1 MLNID
6 QYENSLFPVKEVP
19 IEKPF
24 FAPNGSI
31 EYGTQG
37 AKAWFGDDDNAKS
50 KFKMIVRHDT
60 MEPIS
65 VMSADYRLITNREL
79 LESALP
85 LIDQYGGVIPSPNNK
100 ADIEINRV
108 FGNARSQFAFD
119 FPEREVKIGN
129 DIVHPR
135 ITLMNSY
142 DGTKR
147 VGFRYGAY
155 RLVCSNGLTIGK
167 SSTEMYMH
175 IGKDTP
181 LNNIEQIIQRVFVN
195 MNDMIE
201 GGFQP
206 MVNSTMLATDINKFV
221 AHFPKQFQDEVTA
234 QLTSTN
240 VWDVYNAGTY
250 VLSHSMD
257 RSKESVHNLER
268 DIYRFAMKSVA

>member
-1 MLNID
+1 MINLEE
-6 QYENSLFPVKEVP
+6 YEDALFDVREVP
-19 IEKPF
+19 IERPF
-24 FAPNGSI
+24 FAPNGKV
-31 EYGTQG
+31 EYNTIG
-37 AKAWFGDDDNAKS
+37 AKAFFGNDDNQKS

-65 VMSADYRLITNREL
+65 VMSKDYRLISNREL

-85 LIDQYGGVIPSPNNK
+85 LIDTYGGVIPSPNNK
-100 ADIEINRV
+100 ADIEVNRV

-119 FPEREVKIGN
+119 FPEYKINIGD

-135 ITLMNSY
+135 ITLINSY

-167 SSTEMYMH
+167 SSTETYMH

-181 LNNIEQIIQRVFVN
+181 LDNIEGIIQRVFTN
-195 MNDMIE
+195 MNDMIK

-206 MVNSTMLATDINKFV
+206 MTERRMLATDINKFV
-221 AHFPKQFQDEVTA
+221 AHFPKQFQDEVAA
-234 QLTSTN
+234 QLTNTN
-240 VWDVYNAGTY
+240 AWEVYNAGTY

-257 RSKESVHNLER
+257 RSKEAVHNLER
-268 DIYRFAMKSVA
+268 EIYRFVMSKAA

>member
-1 MLNID
+1 MLDIS
-6 QYENSLFPVKEVP
+6 QYEEALFPVSSEPVRNP
-19 IEKPF
+19 MTG
-24 FAPNGSI
+24 AD
-31 EYGTQG
+31 TQ
-37 AKAWFGDDDNAKS
+37 FN
-50 KFKMIVRHDT
+50 MIVRTDT
-60 MEPIS
+60 DVPIS
-65 VMSADYRLITNREL
+65 VMSSDYRLITNREL
-79 LESALP
+79 LEAALP

-119 FPEREVKIGN
+119 FPERKITIGK

-181 LNNIEQIIQRVFVN
+181 LNDIESIIQRVFVN

-201 GGFQP
+201 GGFKP
-206 MVNSTMLATDINKFV
+206 MTEKTMLATDINKFV
-221 AHFPKQFQDEVTA
+221 AHFPKQYQDEVTS
-234 QLTSTN
+234 QLTDSN
-240 VWDVYNAGTY
+240 AWSVYNAGTY

-257 RSKESVHNLER
+257 RSKESIHNLER
-268 DIYRFAMKSVA
+268 EIYKFVMRKVA